1 MKRLAILGIFAVS
14 ALQALPLVNPADS
27 VMYTNGICWHQ
38 GENSCCFPS
47 CDYDCWLDRFSM
59 RFGFSGDYVF
69 DRNVEVKHALV
80 GAAGSLFPEGGDFM
94 TTTIMTNAGTF
105 CVNYA
110 DWIEAYVG
118 FGVTNFSIRTSS
130 SVFSDATPVMA
141 SHDFNPTVSY
151 LVGAAAPIWQKGNF
165 ILGVQAQYFYAYPNA
180 NHFVRQND
188 GRLHYSAHSDRAKY
202 VEYQGAIAV
211 SYNFEYEFFSIV
223 PFGGIQFS
231 GLSWNLSSIN
241 NRLIDASTYFFPKA
255 HEQQV
260 VGWTIGTSMY
270 LCNRGGVT
278 IEGRFANEKA
288 LNVSGQLVF

>member
-1 MKRLAILGIFAVS
+1 MKRLSILGLFAAT

-38 GENSCCFPS
+38 GENSRCFPS
-47 CDYDCWLDRFSM
+47 CDYDCWLDSFSM
-59 RFGFSGDYVF
+59 RFGLSGDYVF
-69 DRNVEVKHALV
+69 NRNIEVRHALV
-80 GAAGSLFPEGGDFM
+80 GGSGRLSPEGGDFM

-118 FGVTNFSIRTSS
+118 FGVTNFSISASS
-130 SVFSDATPVMA
+130 SIFAHENPILSV
-141 SHDFNPTVSY
+141 HDFSPTVSY
-151 LVGAAAPIWQKGNF
+151 LVGAAAPIWQEGNF
-165 ILGVQAQYFYAYPNA
+165 ILGIQAQCFYAYPDA
-180 NHFVRQND
+180 NCSFTHQLGTLYYFSS
-188 GRLHYSAHSDRAKY
+188 GDRAKY
-202 VEYQGAIAV
+202 FEYQGAIAM
-211 SYNFEYEFFSIV
+211 SYSFEYELLSIV

-278 IEGRFANEKA
+278 AEARFANEKA